1 MAPAASPAHASSKDQ
16 RSWRPV
22 KVMNMGDLSKDDD
35 FLSHL
40 LVEKLGT
47 GAVPLLVH
55 KMDSSRR
62 LPKCD
67 AQELLRIVRRLVVV
81 KGPVQVA
88 TRQAVDELLLLVPIR
103 YYFETEGYDTH
114 QMNAFATHASRYFE
128 LYHPSGSIEISHTSR
143 YSHRTGK
150 SELCILA
157 TRNLPT
163 GTVITEL
170 KGSMANLSE
179 EEDQELKRT
188 DLVNSDIRRDF
199 SVIHSKSMKKNHL
212 FLGPARFV
220 NHDCD
225 NNCELFREGRYITF
239 RTLRPIAIGEEI
251 TAHYGDSYFGRRN
264 KHCLCE
270 TCEKKGRGGY
280 APDQDDDD
288 PASDSDSDIDERDAA
303 ENAEE
308 GAPVDINL
316 NERRTRRGVYAI
328 ARQQDE
334 SDESEEEG
342 DDAVLLADAKNI
354 PDEGEVEM
362 TAEIESE
369 SDLTSLT
376 SGVASDEQL
385 SSLSSIPTSPL
396 TPSRSLSSLSSLTS
410 VEDSAPPPPTTPQ
423 SSKST
428 PYRSIISTRRQ
439 KAREAQEQF
448 GSNSSSPSIA
458 SKTPMSTV
466 DKRETR
472 SASSGKGKEKEK
484 TLSTPLSTPSRSSKG
499 KEKATLKEKVKVKK
513 EDSEP
518 RILRTRPTPA
528 ASSNDI
534 LKELPKVPEVP
545 RDADGKPL
553 PLCATCHNILPVI
566 SVDSKVVW
574 GLGLEISK
582 KKKNKQDCP
591 RCMRHFAIY
600 GQPWPR
606 RLPLPG
612 SASVSI
618 ATPREVSP
626 VDSTPSRRVTHK
638 ALVALNHKLAAA
650 ASVSPRG
657 RKRPSP
663 EDDHPSKRQKLDQRS
678 AKSRSVSHA
687 RSRGRT
693 SLSVA
698 HNRVVSASAGAIEKR
713 RRGRPRLR
721 SLSISA
727 IVKQEPEDDDVLRV
741 PPAPFKDQPRN
752 HNGRFDK
759 KPGMKGGPRRRQQQ
773 SVPTPILSRAERA
786 SEREK
791 MKLKL
796 EREQEQEQEQ
806 EHDAV
811 SLSDDEGSKRSRD
824 DEDDYDDDDHAIKR
838 KKHERNPKPAGMPS
852 GSFVAN
858 PNPQTFAM
866 SSWKTRFSPGAA
878 SESSEESDKGPVT
891 PDDHFSPE
899 PDIRVSANWVPP
911 PSPVALTFKPS
922 PHNFARRNL
931 SLTLSKPSMGGRIK
945 DAVEP
950 DASSSSSPIDSD
962 QPGGERLD
970 AVWMKEGVRR

>member
-16 RSWRPV
+16 RTWRPV

-67 AQELLRIVRRLVVV
+67 AQSLLRIVRRLVVV
-81 KGPVQVA
+81 KGPVQTA

-103 YYFETEGYDTH
+103 YYFETEGYDNH
-114 QMNAFATHASRYFE
+114 QINAFATHASRYFE

-179 EEDQELKRT
+179 EEDRELKRT

-288 PASDSDSDIDERDAA
+288 PASDSDSDIDERDVA
-303 ENAEE
+303 ENGEE
-308 GAPVDINL
+308 GAPVDVNL

-328 ARQQDE
+328 SSRQNE

-342 DDAVLLADAKNI
+342 DDAIPLADAKNI
-354 PDEGEVEM
+354 PDEAEIEI
-362 TAEIESE
+362 TTEIESE

-376 SGVASDEQL
+376 TGVANDEHL

-410 VEDSAPPPPTTPQ
+410 VEDISAPPPPTTPQ

-439 KAREAQEQF
+439 KAREAQEQS
-448 GSNSSSPSIA
+448 GSNSSSPSVT
-458 SKTPMSTV
+458 SKTPMSMA

-472 SASSGKGKEKEK
+472 SASSGKGKGKERPI
-484 TLSTPLSTPSRSSKG
+484 STPLSTPSCSSKG
-499 KEKATLKEKVKVKK
+499 KEKASLKEQVKVKK
-513 EDSEP
+513 EESEP
-518 RILRTRPTPA
+518 RILRARAAPA

-534 LKELPKVPEVP
+534 LKELPKLPEVP

-553 PLCATCHNILPVI
+553 PLCVTCHNILPVI

-574 GLGLEISK
+574 GLGLEISR

-618 ATPREVSP
+618 STPREASP
-626 VDSTPSRRVTHK
+626 LDSTPSHRVTHK
-638 ALVALNHKLAAA
+638 ALSVLDLKLAAA

-657 RKRPSP
+657 RKRRSP
-663 EDDHPSKRQKLDQRS
+663 EDDHPSKRQKVEQGA
-678 AKSRSVSHA
+678 AKSRSLSNVP
-687 RSRGRT
+687 SRGRAP
-693 SLSVA
+693 LSGA
-698 HNRVVSASAGAIEKR
+698 HNRVESANAGGIEKR

-721 SLSISA
+721 SLPPISA

-759 KPGMKGGPRRRQQQ
+759 KPGMKGSPRRRQPQ
-773 SVPTPILSRAERA
+773 SVSTPILSRAQRA
-786 SEREK
+786 TEREK

-796 EREQEQEQEQ
+796 EREQER
-806 EHDAV
+806 EHDTV
-811 SLSDDEGSKRSRD
+811 SLSDGEGSKRSRI
-824 DEDDYDDDDHAIKR
+824 DDDDDEHTIKR
-838 KKHERNPKPAGMPS
+838 TKHERNPKPAGMPS

-866 SSWKTRFSPGAA
+866 SKWKTRWSPGAT

-899 PDIRVSANWVPP
+899 PDVRISVNWLST
-911 PSPVALTFKPS
+911 PSSVALTFKPT
-922 PHNFARRNL
+922 PGNFARHKL
-931 SLTLSKPSMGGRIK
+931 ALTFSNPSMDGGSG
-945 DAVEP
+945 DAMEP
-950 DASSSSSPIDSD
+950 DASSSSSSTESD
-962 QPGGERLD
+962 QPLHAGLD
-970 AVWMKEGVRR
+970 AVWMQEGVRR

>member
-1 MAPAASPAHASSKDQ
+1 
-16 RSWRPV
+16 
-22 KVMNMGDLSKDDD
+22 MNMGDLSKDDD

-67 AQELLRIVRRLVVV
+67 AQELLKIVRRLVVV

-88 TRQAVDELLLLVPIR
+88 TRLAVDELLLLTPIR
-103 YYFETEGYDTH
+103 YYFETEGYDNH
-114 QMNAFATHASRYFE
+114 QKNAFATHASRYFE

-179 EEDQELKRT
+179 EEDRELKRT

-288 PASDSDSDIDERDAA
+288 PASDSDSDIDERDAT
-303 ENAEE
+303 ENTEE
-308 GAPVDINL
+308 GAPADINL

-328 ARQQDE
+328 SRQQDE

-362 TAEIESE
+362 AAEIESQ
-369 SDLTSLT
+369 SDLTSLA
-376 SGVASDEQL
+376 SGIASDEQL

-458 SKTPMSTV
+458 SKTPTSTV

-472 SASSGKGKEKEK
+472 SASSGKGKEKGK
-484 TLSTPLSTPSRSSKG
+484 ALSTPLSTPSRSSKG
-499 KEKATLKEKVKVKK
+499 KEKATLKEKFKVKK

-528 ASSNDI
+528 ATSNDI

-612 SASVSI
+612 SASACI

-638 ALVALNHKLAAA
+638 TLVALNHKLAAA
-650 ASVSPRG
+650 ASASPRG
-657 RKRPSP
+657 RKRRSP

-698 HNRVVSASAGAIEKR
+698 HHRVVSASAGAIEKR

-721 SLSISA
+721 SLSVSA
-727 IVKQEPEDDDVLRV
+727 IVKQEPDDDDVLRV
-741 PPAPFKDQPRN
+741 PSVPAPFKDQPRN

-759 KPGMKGGPRRRQQQ
+759 KPGMKAGARRRQQQ
-773 SVPTPILSRAERA
+773 PVPTPTLSRAERA
-786 SEREK
+786 SGREK
-791 MKLKL
+791 KKLK
-796 EREQEQEQEQ
+796 REHEHD
-806 EHDAV
+806 HDAV
-811 SLSDDEGSKRSRD
+811 SVSDDEGSKRFRD
-824 DEDDYDDDDHAIKR
+824 DDDDDDDHAIKR
-838 KKHERNPKPAGMPS
+838 KKRERNPKPAGMPS

-858 PNPQTFAM
+858 PSPLMFAIV
-866 SSWKTRFSPGAA
+866 SWKTRFSPGAA

-899 PDIRVSANWVPP
+899 PDIRVNVNWVPP
-911 PSPVALTFKPS
+911 PSPVALTFNPS
-922 PHNFARRNL
+922 PDNFARHKL
-931 SLTLSKPSMGGRIK
+931 SSKLSKPLVEGTIN

-950 DASSSSSPIDSD
+950 DASSSSSSTDSD
-962 QPGGERLD
+962 QPSGERLD

>member
-1 MAPAASPAHASSKDQ
+1 
-16 RSWRPV
+16 
-22 KVMNMGDLSKDDD
+22 MNMGDLSKDDD

-55 KMDSSRR
+55 KMDPSRR

-67 AQELLRIVRRLVVV
+67 AQQLLKIVRRLVVV

-88 TRQAVDELLLLVPIR
+88 TRQAVDELLLLLPIR
-103 YYFETEGYDTH
+103 YYFETEDYSQH
-114 QMNAFATHASRYFE
+114 QINAFATHASRYFE

-179 EEDQELKRT
+179 EEDRELKRT

-199 SVIHSKSMKKNHL
+199 SVIHSRSMKKNHL

-239 RTLRPIAIGEEI
+239 RTLRPITIGEEI

-288 PASDSDSDIDERDAA
+288 PASDSDSDIDECDTA
-303 ENAEE
+303 EVGEE
-308 GAPVDINL
+308 GVPVDVNL

-328 ARQQDE
+328 SRQQDE

-342 DDAVLLADAKNI
+342 DDAVLLADVKNI
-354 PDEGEVEM
+354 PDEAEIEM

-385 SSLSSIPTSPL
+385 SSLSSIPASPL

-439 KAREAQEQF
+439 KAREAQEQS
-448 GSNSSSPSIA
+448 GSNSSSPSVA

-472 SASSGKGKEKEK
+472 SASFGKGKEKE
-484 TLSTPLSTPSRSSKG
+484 LSTPLSTPSRGSKS
-499 KEKATLKEKVKVKK
+499 KEKAPLKEQVKVKK

-518 RILRTRPTPA
+518 RILRTRPAPA
-528 ASSNDI
+528 AGSNDI
-534 LKELPKVPEVP
+534 LKELPKLPEVP

-618 ATPREVSP
+618 ATPRETSP
-626 VDSTPSRRVTHK
+626 LDSMPSRRVTHK
-638 ALVALNHKLAAA
+638 VLSVLDRKLAAA

-657 RKRPSP
+657 RKRRSP

-678 AKSRSVSHA
+678 AKSRSVSNA
-687 RSRGRT
+687 RSRGRAP
-693 SLSVA
+693 LSGT

-727 IVKQEPEDDDVLRV
+727 IVKREPEDDGVLRV

-759 KPGMKGGPRRRQQQ
+759 KPGMKDSPRRRQHQ
-773 SVPTPILSRAERA
+773 SMPTPVLSRAERA
-786 SEREK
+786 TEREK

-796 EREQEQEQEQ
+796 EREQGR
-806 EHDAV
+806 EHDAA

-824 DEDDYDDDDHAIKR
+824 DDDDDDHAIKR

-866 SSWKTRFSPGAA
+866 SKWKTRWSPGAA

-899 PDIRVSANWVPP
+899 PDVRVSVDWLST
-911 PSPVALTFKPS
+911 PSSVALTFKPT
-922 PHNFARRNL
+922 PGNFARHKL
-931 SLTLSKPSMGGRIK
+931 SLTFSKPSTEGRIR

-950 DASSSSSPIDSD
+950 DASSSSSSTDGD
-962 QPGGERLD
+962 QPRGERLD

>member
-1 MAPAASPAHASSKDQ
+1 MAPAASPAHGSSKDS
-16 RSWRPV
+16 RSWHPV
-22 KVMNMGDLSKDDD
+22 KVMNMSDLSKDDD

-67 AQELLRIVRRLVVV
+67 AQQLLKIVRRLVAV

-88 TRQAVDELLLLVPIR
+88 TRQAVDELLLLGPIR
-103 YYFETEGYDTH
+103 YYFESEGYSKH
-114 QMNAFATHASRYFE
+114 QRNAFATHASRYFE

-179 EEDQELKRT
+179 EEDRELKRT

-288 PASDSDSDIDERDAA
+288 PASDSDSDIDERDMP
-303 ENAEE
+303 ENGEE
-308 GAPVDINL
+308 DAPVDVNL

-328 ARQQDE
+328 SRQQDE
-334 SDESEEEG
+334 SDESDEEG
-342 DDAVLLADAKNI
+342 DDAVLAADAKNI
-354 PDEGEVEM
+354 PDEAEIEM

-376 SGVASDEQL
+376 SGGTSDERL

-439 KAREAQEQF
+439 KAREAQEQP

-472 SASSGKGKEKEK
+472 SASSGKGKEKES
-484 TLSTPLSTPSRSSKG
+484 STPLSTPSRGSKG
-499 KEKATLKEKVKVKK
+499 REKASLKERVKVKK

-518 RILRTRPTPA
+518 RILRTRPAPV

-534 LKELPKVPEVP
+534 LKELPKLPEVP

-612 SASVSI
+612 SASVSV
-618 ATPREVSP
+618 ATPREASP
-626 VDSTPSRRVTHK
+626 LDSTPSRRVTHK
-638 ALVALNHKLAAA
+638 ALSVLDRKLAVA

-657 RKRPSP
+657 RKRRSP

-678 AKSRSVSHA
+678 AKSRSVSNA
-687 RSRGRT
+687 RSRGRAP
-693 SLSVA
+693 LSGV
-698 HNRVVSASAGAIEKR
+698 HKRVVSASAGATEKR
-713 RRGRPRLR
+713 RRGRPRRR
-721 SLSISA
+721 SLSVSA
-727 IVKQEPEDDDVLRV
+727 IVKQEPEDDDALRV

-752 HNGRFDK
+752 CNGRFDR
-759 KPGMKGGPRRRQQQ
+759 KPGMKGSPRRRQHQ
-773 SVPTPILSRAERA
+773 SVPIPVLSRAERA
-786 SEREK
+786 NEREK
-791 MKLKL
+791 MKLRL
-796 EREQEQEQEQ
+796 ER

-824 DEDDYDDDDHAIKR
+824 DDDDDDEHAVKKKKR
-838 KKHERNPKPAGMPS
+838 ERNLKPVGMSS

-858 PNPQTFAM
+858 PSPQTFAM
-866 SSWKTRFSPGAA
+866 SKLKTGWSPGAA

-899 PDIRVSANWVPP
+899 PDVRVSVTW
-911 PSPVALTFKPS
+911 PSTPSSVALTFKPT
-922 PHNFARRNL
+922 PGNFARRKL
-931 SLTLSKPSMGGRIK
+931 SLTFSKPSTEGRIR

-950 DASSSSSPIDSD
+950 DALSSSSSTNGD
-962 QPGGERLD
+962 QPRGERLNTG
-970 AVWMKEGVRR
+970 WMKEGVRR